1 MGQVRVPPCDDRSTY
16 IGSLG
21 IVVSPEC
28 WDAGIGFE
36 LMREVE
42 D

>member
-1 MGQVRVPPCDDRSTY
+1 MGQVRVPLCGDRSTY

-21 IVVSPEC
+21 IAVSLEY
-28 WDAGIGFE
+28 WDAGIGSE